1 LEKENAALKQ
11 EIRSVTRENKK
22 LIAEKE
28 VLSDKL
34 KASNAKFAY

>member
-11 EIRSVTRENKK
+11 EVKRATEENRK
-22 LIAEKE
+22 LAAEKE

-34 KASNAKFAY
+34 KALKARFGY